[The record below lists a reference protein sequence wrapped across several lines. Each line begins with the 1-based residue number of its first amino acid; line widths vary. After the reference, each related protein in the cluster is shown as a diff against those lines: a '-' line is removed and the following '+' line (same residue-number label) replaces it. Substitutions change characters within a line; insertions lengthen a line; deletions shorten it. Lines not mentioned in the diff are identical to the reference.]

1 MEIRNAEKKD
11 INGILKLLSQVL
23 ELHAA
28 IRPDIFVS
36 GTTKYTEK
44 ELIDIFADKNRRT
57 YVAAEGDSILGYV
70 FCEIKEPSSKD
81 YIVPFSSLYI
91 DDLCVDDTERGKH
104 IGSAL
109 FEHAKNE
116 AKRLDCYELT
126 LNVWEGNSRAK
137 AFYEKKGMKP
147 KETNLELILK

>member
-109 FEHAKNE
+109 FEHAKNK